1 MELVLGVI
9 AFILFF
15 LYDFNQLDLFPR
27 AIRPIIRLFFV
38 AGFVMLVAATGMVV
52 VPQFLQA
59 FHASTVQILFLLFA
73 ILFLWLLMYSLFF
86 VFSFDAAYVAQLTG
100 RSVYDRGVY
109 ALCRHPGVLWFA
121 GFYFSLWIALGSAR
135 LFSMACV
142 FTLLNIGY
150 IILQD
155 CYTFPRIFSDYGAYK
170 QRVPFLIPSAS
181 SIRNCLSTV
190 RKAGD

>member
-15 LYDFNQLDLFPR
+15 LYDFNQLDYFPT
-27 AIRPIIRLFFV
+27 AVRPVIRLFFV
-38 AGFVMLVAATGMVV
+38 AGFVLLIAATGMVV
-52 VPQFLQA
+52 VPQFILA
-59 FHASTVQILFLLFA
+59 FHALAVQMLFLFIAGLFLL
-73 ILFLWLLMYSLFF
+73 LLMYSLFF

-121 GFYFSLWIALGSAR
+121 GFYFSLWLALGSAR

-142 FTLLNIGY
+142 FTLLNICY

-155 CYTFPRIFSDYGAYK
+155 CYTFPRVFSDYDAYK
-170 QRVPFLIPSAS
+170 QRVPFLIPSVS